1 MFGIN
6 PGGMGGNGDGPFVS
20 VPVFHFYLI
29 LIMQQIFSA
38 LTW

>member
-1 MFGIN
+1 M
-6 PGGMGGNGDGPFVS
+6 GGMGTVLFGGNGDGPFVS